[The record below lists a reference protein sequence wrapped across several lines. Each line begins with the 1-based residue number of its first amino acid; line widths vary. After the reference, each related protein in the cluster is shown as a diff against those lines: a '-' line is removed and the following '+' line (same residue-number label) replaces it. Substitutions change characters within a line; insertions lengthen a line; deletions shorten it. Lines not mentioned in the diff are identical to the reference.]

1 MSYLCYLYLFAHS
14 SVQHILCCVFV
25 LFFFIYVASFSEL
38 SLTFNFD
45 KVNRRRIEEEQT
57 IRCQKIKDSW
67 TSNNLQNTKQKTNDI
82 STRTPLKNTGVT
94 SGAPE

>member
-45 KVNRRRIEEEQT
+45 K
-57 IRCQKIKDSW
+57 
-67 TSNNLQNTKQKTNDI
+67 
-82 STRTPLKNTGVT
+82 
-94 SGAPE
+94 